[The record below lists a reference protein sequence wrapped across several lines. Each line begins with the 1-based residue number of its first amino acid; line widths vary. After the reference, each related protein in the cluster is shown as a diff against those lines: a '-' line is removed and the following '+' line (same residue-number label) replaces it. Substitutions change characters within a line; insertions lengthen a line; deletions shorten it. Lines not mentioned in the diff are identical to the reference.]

1 MEMATNESGATQMEA
16 NTYQEAHVIKS
27 KEADAHTVEDE
38 TQLKQQGQENTQNT
52 KGDVHN
58 GEYRCCLTNIL
69 LG

>member
-1 MEMATNESGATQMEA
+1 MEMDTNESGATQMEA

-52 KGDVHN
+52 KGDIHN
-58 GEYRCCLTNIL
+58 GEYWCCLTNIL